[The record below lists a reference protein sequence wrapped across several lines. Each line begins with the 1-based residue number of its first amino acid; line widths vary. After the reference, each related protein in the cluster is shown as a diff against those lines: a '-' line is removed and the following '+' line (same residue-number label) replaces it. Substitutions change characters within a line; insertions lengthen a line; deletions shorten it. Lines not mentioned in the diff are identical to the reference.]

1 MKLRKS
7 PEELLRDKLIAF
19 QREIAELKLASGEQ
33 EEGFRKREQE
43 LLVEI
48 FEVLD
53 AFDNLEENLQDLPG
67 PLDKTGPRFIKNIQA
82 IKRKLL
88 RLLSSRQIEPLE
100 LVDNKAQ
107 VDQCRVIE
115 P

>member
-1 MKLRKS
+1 MS
-7 PEELLRDKLIAF
+7 D
-19 QREIAELKLASGEQ
+19 
-33 EEGFRKREQE
+33 
-43 LLVEI
+43 
-48 FEVLD
+48 
-53 AFDNLEENLQDLPG
+53 LEENLQDLPG

-115 P
+115 TKKEPAQENEEILFVEKKGYVDRGRNVILRKAEVVTVWNK